1 MAIFETID
9 DDGSGC
15 LSCKELCRA
24 LQTNAEFAALCSGSA
39 EPKVLSPI
47 AAGLIA
53 QNLQVVRTLSSC
65 GLDLDTDVF
74 VSVLV
79 LTSVHG
85 LDCRAQVFDAE
96 FGDNTNAISPDEF
109 VMLCR
114 RLAGPKQLERL
125 HVHMTGDRP
134 GSAPAGTKAKKAAPK
149 AKRGFFGFI
158 SSSASSA
165 VGSGMGGAS
174 TASKAESRLL
184 ALQSMLRL
192 DVVDRLEEL
201 LLVHGSGCA
210 DGSGGSGGGGSSS
223 GSGMGGSAAEALPA
237 TSTMTSG
244 LREGLEQVM
253 SAARRLADSVSEE
266 RNQGSNSNRSRLLRS
281 GDWSGGS
288 SSSSSLTTMDEAL
301 ELQMIRKE
309 LVETKLAL
317 AEALNARDVAE
328 HALRVMMR
336 DSGGGG
342 RGQRVR
348 SRSVGSC

>member
-65 GLDLDTDVF
+65 GLDLNTDVF

-96 FGDNTNAISPDEF
+96 FGDNTNAICPDEF

-125 HVHMTGDRP
+125 HVGRGSLPIAP
-134 GSAPAGTKAKKAAPK
+134 G
-149 AKRGFFGFI
+149 
-158 SSSASSA
+158 
-165 VGSGMGGAS
+165 VS
-174 TASKAESRLL
+174 TQYS
-184 ALQSMLRL
+184 
-192 DVVDRLEEL
+192 
-201 LLVHGSGCA
+201 LVHGRSK
-210 DGSGGSGGGGSSS
+210 
-223 GSGMGGSAAEALPA
+223 SA
-237 TSTMTSG
+237 
-244 LREGLEQVM
+244 
-253 SAARRLADSVSEE
+253 VSLCP
-266 RNQGSNSNRSRLLRS
+266 SNSAYSKGVSLPKWVAPDGNLAQCHGNAWRARAHYVGRQRQVPGDQAGQAVPHAHIDMGALLA
-281 GDWSGGS
+281 GTG
-288 SSSSSLTTMDEAL
+288 AP
-301 ELQMIRKE
+301 
-309 LVETKLAL
+309 
-317 AEALNARDVAE
+317 
-328 HALRVMMR
+328 
-336 DSGGGG
+336 
-342 RGQRVR
+342 
-348 SRSVGSC
+348 